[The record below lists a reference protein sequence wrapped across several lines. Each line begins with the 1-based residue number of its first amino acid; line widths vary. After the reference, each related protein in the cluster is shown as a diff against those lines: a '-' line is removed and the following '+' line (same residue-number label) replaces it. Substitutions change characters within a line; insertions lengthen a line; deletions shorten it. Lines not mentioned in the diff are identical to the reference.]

1 MERFAN
7 APSPVLAPE
16 PESVGITLERRT
28 VGDLIC
34 MAAPNPLENFLE
46 MVLGFALESSQ
57 LGLLTSLHTTVC
69 YHQNKISSAVIDKM
83 ADLHDLLVDTAKNG
97 YRFTSAQL
105 AKFQQSLNLK
115 PFETKQ
121 PKYKSYTK
129 TSLFG
134 KDSFPYG
141 LGLQYAQIVD
151 HLMLTT
157 ARSHSLA
164 ILNSIDALK
173 TSASSFDDA
182 VGRIREQAWISDK
195 KVVRDTVRLL
205 AKDFEQFY
213 KDYCEKRKSIF
224 ENPNKSLEK
233 RNSSLDDLDEKFSK
247 QYTHIQPVEQHYI
260 ELEAKAWF
268 RKTYESELSY
278 WDQVKASTFFSVMAS
293 KTGINGGNLLL
304 SCDLIGICHLKSYS
318 KPGGR
323 PILTI
328 PSVYR
333 DLRMRAVKINP
344 EVERNIQL
352 GRFSKPNTGVIDDV
366 DNDTE
371 LDESDTDPEEEF
383 HGTVE
388 LLSDTALSSMSKK
401 TISYPKLPH

>member
-1 MERFAN
+1 MDHFTN
-7 APSPVLAPE
+7 APSPVLVPV
-16 PESVGITLERRT
+16 PESVGITVDRRT

-34 MAAPNPLENFLE
+34 MAAPNPLGNFLE

-69 YHQNKISSAVIDKM
+69 YHQNRISSVVIDKM

-105 AKFQQSLNLK
+105 SKFQQSLNLK

-134 KDSFPYG
+134 KDNVSFG
-141 LGLQYAQIVD
+141 SGLQYAQIVD
-151 HLMLTT
+151 HLMITI
-157 ARSHSLA
+157 ARSHSLV

-173 TSASSFDDA
+173 TSASAQDDA
-182 VGRIREQAWISDK
+182 VGRIREHAWISEDK
-195 KVVRDTVRLL
+195 VIRDTVRLL
-205 AKDFEQFY
+205 AQKFEQFY
-213 KDYCEKRKSIF
+213 KDYYEERNSIF
-224 ENPNKSLEK
+224 DNPNKSLEK
-233 RNSSLDDLDEKFSK
+233 RNSMLDDLDEKYSK
-247 QYTHIQPVEQHYI
+247 QYAHIQPIQQHYA

-268 RKTYESELSY
+268 RKTYETELSY

-293 KTGINGGNLLL
+293 KPGINGGNLLL
-304 SCDLIGICHLKSYS
+304 SCDLIGICYLKSYS
-318 KPGGR
+318 RPGGR

-333 DLRMRAVKINP
+333 NLRMRPIKINP
-344 EVERNIQL
+344 ELERSIQL
-352 GRFSKPNTGVIDDV
+352 GSFSKSNLGALDDAG
-366 DNDTE
+366 NDTE
-371 LDESDTDPEEEF
+371 WDGSDTDPDEEF
-383 HGTVE
+383 HETVE
-388 LLSDTALSSMSKK
+388 LLSDTALSSTNHK
-401 TISYPKLPH
+401 TIAYPKLRQ